1 MSCNTAL
8 TCCKCSA
15 HVGLKTSI
23 SSKKNK
29 YEVPDERLQHIIHQ
43 GLKRRWC
50 VDQAE
55 WHDQELEVTA
65 LASSFNT
72 SSLRV
77 GMKTVRIFSNH
88 IRDRIRLERFRSV
101 RIRVRIFNIQYRIR
115 IQILKSHICDVD
127 TQYYRIRHSWY
138 YPYSNPNP
146 NRNMKT
152 NVISVIS
159 VLQSC
164 NGYRWATATLICACT
179 NHWWMISI
187 VSLLRIDLDCYNA

>member
-1 MSCNTAL
+1 M
-8 TCCKCSA
+8 
-15 HVGLKTSI
+15 GLKTSI

-77 GMKTVRIFSNH
+77 GMKT
-88 IRDRIRLERFRSV
+88 DRIQTDITDITFV
-101 RIRVRIFNIQYRIR
+101 FIFLFGFGFEY
-115 IQILKSHICDVD
+115 
-127 TQYYRIRHSWY
+127 
-138 YPYSNPNP
+138 
-146 NRNMKT
+146 
-152 NVISVIS
+152 
-159 VLQSC
+159 
-164 NGYRWATATLICACT
+164 G
-179 NHWWMISI
+179 
-187 VSLLRIDLDCYNA
+187 